1 MFAVTA
7 STDVQT
13 TGSAAFGWF
22 AGFAV
27 AMIVGTWGVHP
38 RLVDAG
44 MGQQLAWFCVAA
56 PVFAAMLFAVAL
68 ELRREGV
75 LNVAERLRLRP
86 LARRDLGFIAAAFG
100 LTGVGSAVVFAVTY
114 LLGAALQMTPAFMDD
129 QPLAHGELWLL
140 AVWVPVFLLNIFGE
154 ELLWRG
160 VLLPRQEQVFG
171 RHAWVAN
178 GVGWLAFHVCFGWS
192 MLLVLMPL
200 IFAQAW
206 ACQRSGNTWVGVVV
220 HGLINGVGFVAVSL
234 VGVG

>member
-1 MFAVTA
+1 MFVGTA

-38 RLVDAG
+38 RLVHAG
-44 MGQQLAWFCVAA
+44 VGQQLAWFCVAA
-56 PVFAAMLFAVAL
+56 PVFAAMLVAVAL
-68 ELRREGV
+68 ELRRERER
-75 LNVAERLRLRP
+75 NVAERLRLRS
-86 LARRDLGFIAAAFG
+86 LARRDLGFIAAAFA
-100 LTGVGSAVVFAVTY
+100 LTGLGSALVFGATH
-114 LLGAALQMTPAFMDD
+114 LLGVELQMVPAFMDD
-129 QPLAHGELWLL
+129 QPLEHGELWLL

-178 GVGWLAFHVCFGWS
+178 GAGWLVFHVCFGWS
-192 MLLVLMPL
+192 MLLVLMPM

-206 ACQRSGNTWVGVVV
+206 ACQRSGNTWVGVAV
-220 HGLINGVGFVAVSL
+220 HGVINGAGFVAVSL
-234 VGVG
+234 VGIH